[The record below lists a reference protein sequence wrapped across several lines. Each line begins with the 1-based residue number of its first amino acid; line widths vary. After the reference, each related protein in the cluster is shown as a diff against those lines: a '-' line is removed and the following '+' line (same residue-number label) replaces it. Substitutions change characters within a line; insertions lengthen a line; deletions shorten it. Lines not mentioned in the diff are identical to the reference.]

1 MLDTIISDHRA
12 WKGENIQ
19 AKDWCV
25 TVSDEANKE
34 LTDLVK
40 ALQRAPLPT
49 LLLTPEDYQL
59 PILQNIVQ
67 QARFILDEGCGFT
80 VLKGLNLKD
89 HDVNDMISFFW
100 ILGQLVGRPVA
111 QKFDGTM
118 IYDVTD
124 SGEEFGYGVR
134 GSHTR
139 VELNFHIDNAFGMTV
154 PHYVGL
160 LCWQTAQSGGVS
172 RFCSLY
178 SLHNRLLTDYPE
190 ILEVLYQPMIY
201 DRQAEHHPQAAKTTL
216 APFFQWDGKRLLC
229 RANISLIRKGH
240 GVAGQEINYALD
252 KALIVVEDLLAD
264 PAIWVEMQLRPGD
277 IHYLNNIN
285 IAHYR
290 SGFIDDTVSTQKRHL
305 YRTWHRDTGK
315 QNYDG

>member
-12 WKGENIQ
+12 WMGENIQ
-19 AKDWCV
+19 AGDWCV
-25 TVSDEANKE
+25 TVSDDANKE

-100 ILGQLVGRPVA
+100 ILGQLIGRPVA

-124 SGEEFGYGVR
+124 SGEEFSYGVR

-139 VELNFHIDNAFGMTV
+139 VELNFHIDNAFGTAV

-240 GVAGQEINYALD
+240 SVAGQEINYALD

>member
-12 WKGENIQ
+12 WMGENIQ
-19 AKDWCV
+19 AGDWCV
-25 TVSDEANKE
+25 TVSDDANKE

-40 ALQRAPLPT
+40 ALQRVPLPT

-59 PILQNIVQ
+59 PILQNTVQ

-139 VELNFHIDNAFGMTV
+139 VELNFHIDNAFGTTV

>member
-1 MLDTIISDHRA
+1 MCIR
-12 WKGENIQ
+12 
-19 AKDWCV
+19 
-25 TVSDEANKE
+25 
-34 LTDLVK
+34 
-40 ALQRAPLPT
+40 
-49 LLLTPEDYQL
+49 
-59 PILQNIVQ
+59 
-67 QARFILDEGCGFT
+67 
-80 VLKGLNLKD
+80 
-89 HDVNDMISFFW
+89 
-100 ILGQLVGRPVA
+100 
-111 QKFDGTM
+111 
-118 IYDVTD
+118 D
-124 SGEEFGYGVR
+124 S
-134 GSHTR
+134 
-139 VELNFHIDNAFGMTV
+139 
-154 PHYVGL
+154 
-160 LCWQTAQSGGVS
+160 
-172 RFCSLY
+172 
-178 SLHNRLLTDYPE
+178 YPE

-305 YRTWHRDTGK
+305 YRTWHRDTGR
-315 QNYDG
+315 QSYDG

>member
-12 WKGENIQ
+12 WMGENIQ
-19 AKDWCV
+19 AGDWCV
-25 TVSDEANKE
+25 TVSDDANKE

-40 ALQRAPLPT
+40 ALQRVPLPT

-59 PILQNIVQ
+59 PILQNTVQ

-89 HDVNDMISFFW
+89 HDVNDIISFFW
-100 ILGQLVGRPVA
+100 ILGQLISRPVA

>member
-12 WKGENIQ
+12 WMGENIQ

-124 SGEEFGYGVR
+124 SGEEFSYGVR

>member
-12 WKGENIQ
+12 WIGEDIQ
-19 AKDWCV
+19 AKDWCL
-25 TVSDEANKE
+25 TVSNDVNKE
-34 LTDLVK
+34 LNNLVE
-40 ALQRAPLPT
+40 ALQRDPLPT
-49 LLLTPEDYQL
+49 LLQAPEYFPL
-59 PILQNIVQ
+59 STLQNIIQ
-67 QARFILDEGCGFT
+67 QVKFILDEGCGFA
-80 VLKGLNLKD
+80 VVKGLSVKE
-89 HDVNDMISFFW
+89 HDVNDMVSVFW
-100 ILGQLVGRPVA
+100 ILGQLIGRPVA

-124 SGEEFGYGVR
+124 SGKEFGYGIR

-139 VELNFHIDNAFGMTV
+139 VELNFHIDNAFGTTV

-160 LCWQTAQSGGVS
+160 LCWQTARSGGVS

-178 SLHNRLLTDYPE
+178 SLHNRLLSDYPE
-190 ILEVLYQPMIY
+190 LLELLYRPIIY

-240 GVAGQEINYALD
+240 SVAGQEINSALE
-252 KALIVVEDLLAD
+252 KALTVVEDLLAD
-264 PAIWVEMQLRPGD
+264 PAIWVEMQLSPGD
-277 IHYLNNIN
+277 LHYLNNIN

-290 SGFIDDTVSTQKRHL
+290 SGFIDDTGSAQKRHL
-305 YRTWHRDTGK
+305 YRTWHRDTGR
-315 QNYDG
+315 QSYDG

>member
-12 WKGENIQ
+12 WMGENIQ
-19 AKDWCV
+19 ARDWCL
-25 TVSDEANKE
+25 TVSDEANNE

-100 ILGQLVGRPVA
+100 ILGQLIGRPVA

-139 VELNFHIDNAFGMTV
+139 VELNFHIDNAFGTTV
-154 PHYVGL
+154 PQYVGL

-190 ILEVLYQPMIY
+190 LLEVLYQPIIY
-201 DRQAEHHPQAAKTTL
+201 DRQAEHHPQATKTTL

-229 RANISLIRKGH
+229 RANISLIRKGYD
-240 GVAGQEINYALD
+240 VAGQQISSALEN
-252 KALIVVEDLLAD
+252 ALTVVEELLND
-264 PAIWVEMQLRPGD
+264 PAVWVETQLSPGD
-277 IHYLNNIN
+277 LHYLNNIN

-290 SGFIDDTVSTQKRHL
+290 SGFIDHKGSDHKRHM

-315 QNYDG
+315 QSYDG